1 LKADELCQQY
11 EEQLKVVKID
21 AQEVIALHERQAKE
35 IVVEEVNQARVDAAT
50 LIDQSNKKL
59 KVQKEHAI
67 KQLSSEISVHS

>member
-1 LKADELCQQY
+1 MKADELCQQY

-50 LIDQSNKKL
+50 LIDQSSKEF
-59 KVQKEHAI
+59 KVQKEHTI
-67 KQLSSEISVHS
+67 KQLSSEISVHL